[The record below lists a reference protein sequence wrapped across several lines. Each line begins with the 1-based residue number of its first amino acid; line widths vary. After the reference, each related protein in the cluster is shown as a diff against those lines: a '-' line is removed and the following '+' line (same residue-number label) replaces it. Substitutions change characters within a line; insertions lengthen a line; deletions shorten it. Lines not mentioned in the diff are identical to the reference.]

1 MRGSGKDRKMTLPF
15 FLNSF
20 SKMYRQLAN
29 TNEPGNL
36 SRIPVEKVTFKCIDA
51 IFNKVN
57 NIADKVLDE
66 QNEI

>member
-1 MRGSGKDRKMTLPF
+1 
-15 FLNSF
+15 
-20 SKMYRQLAN
+20 MYSQLAN

-36 SRIPVEKVTFKCIDA
+36 SRIPVEKVTFKRIDA